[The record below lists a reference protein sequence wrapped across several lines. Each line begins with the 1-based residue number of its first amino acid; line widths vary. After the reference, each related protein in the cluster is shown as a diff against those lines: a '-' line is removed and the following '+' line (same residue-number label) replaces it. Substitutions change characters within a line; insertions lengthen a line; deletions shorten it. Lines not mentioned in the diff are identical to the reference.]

1 MPPHT
6 HDRRTEVYVYFDLDE
21 NERVFHFMGLPG
33 QTRHVVLRNGDVVIS
48 PAWSVHFGAG
58 TTNYSFLWVMAG
70 ENQSFA
76 DMDQI
81 TVPQLG

>member
-1 MPPHT
+1 
-6 HDRRTEVYVYFDLDE
+6 
-21 NERVFHFMGLPG
+21 
-33 QTRHVVLRNGDVVIS
+33 VIS